1 MNWWDS
7 EWIAKLYLVTGTEYK
22 IISKSFLVSKINWD
36 AGFEPTHI
44 LLLISL
50 WEGKFMFCSWKS
62 VMFIPTESICSNDYV
77 DMTHIHIEIAL

>member
-1 MNWWDS
+1 MSKCYN
-7 EWIAKLYLVTGTEYK
+7 EWIARLYLVPNTEYK
-22 IISKSFLVSKINWD
+22 IISKSFLVSKINCD

-44 LLLISL
+44 LLISL

-62 VMFIPTESICSNDYV
+62 VMFIPTESICSDDYV